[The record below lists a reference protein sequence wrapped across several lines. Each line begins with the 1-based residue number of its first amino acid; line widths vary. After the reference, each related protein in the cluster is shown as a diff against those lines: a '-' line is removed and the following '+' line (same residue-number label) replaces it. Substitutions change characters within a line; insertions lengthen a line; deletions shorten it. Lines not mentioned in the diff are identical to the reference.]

1 MIGAAAS
8 RRLRAALLTSV
19 MAAVMA
25 AAGSALAQDPRKE
38 GLDKFLNMDG
48 KDVETKLAV
57 IQHELYKAEVSSTLV
72 LFNQLHGSRV
82 RTERVEFPSGL
93 ELIPGYIF
101 SPQNMDRGRPHP
113 ALVLVHGGFHDRF
126 EPYFFKLVDA
136 LVSKG
141 YVVMFPE
148 YRGSSGY
155 GETHYRNSYGDTDVT
170 DTLASADFIGRQ
182 PYVDP
187 ARLGI
192 VGHSRGGMV
201 TVLAIERAPK
211 KFKVAV
217 EIAGLV
223 DFLAY
228 MSYKPEYRRQEVAN
242 EPQFKGQTPDR
253 NLAAYMRVSPI
264 NFVKD
269 IETPILV
276 LANTFDGTVPL
287 ELHSGRLIE
296 LLKAHNKV
304 HESYIYKDAPG
315 GHMFPYGDTDEGR
328 DVQRRIIEW
337 TAKYLKP

>member
-1 MIGAAAS
+1 MSGRGIKTWGSAA
-8 RRLRAALLTSV
+8 LAALLVCAT
-19 MAAVMA
+19 AH
-25 AAGSALAQDPRKE
+25 AQDPRKE
-38 GLDKFLNMDG
+38 GLDAFINRDA
-48 KDVETKLAV
+48 KDIETKLAV
-57 IQHELYKAEVSSTLV
+57 LQHEIYRAELSNILV
-72 LFNQLHGSRV
+72 LFNQRYGSRV
-82 RTERVEFPSGL
+82 NMQAVDFPSGL
-93 ELIPGYIF
+93 DLIPGYVF
-101 SPQNMDRGRPHP
+101 TPANLDRSRSHP
-113 ALVLVHGGFHDRF
+113 AIVLVHGGFHDRF
-126 EPYFFKLVDA
+126 DLYFFKMVDA
-136 LVSKG
+136 LVGKG

-155 GETHYRNSYGDTDVT
+155 GEMHYRNSYGDTDVT

-187 ARLGI
+187 ARIGI

-201 TVLAIERAPK
+201 TLLAIERAPK

-228 MSYKPEYRRQEVAN
+228 MAYKPEFRRLEVAA
-242 EPQFKGQTPDR
+242 EPQFKGQLPDK
-253 NLAAYMRVSPI
+253 NLAAYMRVSPV

-269 IETPILV
+269 IEAPLLV

-304 HESYIYKDAPG
+304 FDSHIYKDAPG
-315 GHMFPYGDTDEGR
+315 GHMFPFGDTEEAR
-328 DVQRRIIEW
+328 DATRRVLEW

>member
-1 MIGAAAS
+1 MIAAAFIS
-8 RRLRAALLTSV
+8 RALRAAAPVAL
-19 MAAVMA
+19 AALA
-25 AAGSALAQDPRKE
+25 CTALAQDPRKE
-38 GLDKFLNMDG
+38 GLDKFLNMDA

-57 IQHELYKAEVSSTLV
+57 IQHEVYASEVFGTV
-72 LFNQLHGSRV
+72 MMFHQQFGARV
-82 RTERVEFPSGL
+82 RTERVDFPSGL
-93 ELIPGYIF
+93 ELIPGYVF
-101 SPQNMDRGRPHP
+101 TSQTLDRSKKSP
-113 ALVLVHGGFHDRF
+113 AIVLVHGGFHSRI
-126 EPYFFKLVDA
+126 EPYFFKTIDTLVA
-136 LVSKG
+136 KG

-155 GETHYRNSYGDTDVT
+155 GEAHYRNSYGDTDVT
-170 DTLASADFIGRQ
+170 DTLASADFIARL

-201 TVLAIERAPK
+201 TLLAIERSPK

-228 MSYKPEYRRQEVAN
+228 MAYKPEYRRQEVAN

-253 NLAAYMRVSPI
+253 NLTAYMRISPV

-269 IETPILV
+269 IETPLLV

-287 ELHSGRLIE
+287 DLHSGRLIE

-304 HESYIYKDAPG
+304 HESFIYKDAPG
-315 GHMFPYGDTDEGR
+315 GHMFPFGDTDEGR
-328 DVQRRIIEW
+328 DVHKRVIEW